1 VIKNNNILGVIL
13 ARAGSQRIVNK
24 NLKKIKNK
32 NLIEMA
38 VETAI
43 KSKIF
48 NLIVLY
54 SDIKKKNAIKHKK
67 LSKNTIFLAREKK
80 FSNSTISS
88 EKTLLS
94 MFDKF
99 KYLKKY
105 ESFML
110 LQPTSPLRSTIHIRK
125 AYNIYKKNNLKN
137 LVSVIK
143 VKNKNSSKNYF
154 QRSNKTFKTNGGIYI
169 TDLKFFLKKKYL
181 FNKTTYLMQMSKES
195 SLDIDS
201 KKDLKMAQLYLEKRS
216 AI

>member
-1 VIKNNNILGVIL
+1 MIKNNNILGVIL

-24 NLKKIKNK
+24 NLQKIKNK

-54 SDIKKKNAIKHKK
+54 SDIKKKNAIKNKK

-80 FSNSTISS
+80 FSNSSISS

-154 QRSNKTFKTNGGIYI
+154 QRRNKTFKTNGGIYI

-181 FNKTTYLMQMSKES
+181 FNKRTYLMQMSKES

-216 AI
+216 TI